1 MKTIMLLGSGEL
13 GRELTISL
21 KRLGCFVVACD
32 NYERAPAMQV
42 ADHSIVFDMLDA
54 EQLDYHISICK
65 PDLIVPEIEAIAT
78 ESLLKHSNVVPNA
91 RAVDLTMNRDK
102 IRDLAQDQCQLPVLK
117 HDYCDTL
124 DDLQAKYQKMGSPKV
139 VVKPVMSSSGKGQ
152 SIVEADDLNALTACW
167 HYAVENM
174 RGDRQRVI
182 IEEFY
187 DFDYEITVLTTRT
200 KRYGTLFSPAIVHR
214 QKNGDFYYSSQSN
227 EVPGQVELKARQMAQ
242 TITDQLKG
250 YGLFGVEFF
259 VKDND
264 VIFSELSP
272 RPHDTGLVTLLTQ
285 NLSEFDLHARAI
297 LNLPIPS
304 IELLHEGVCMTI
316 NGTHDGPYKITGIE
330 EALKIQGTDI
340 HLFQKEKAYK
350 GRRLGIV
357 LAPNQQIA
365 EEALKRIS
373 VDPRSDETAG

>member
-32 NYERAPAMQV
+32 SYERAPAMQV

-54 EQLDYHISICK
+54 EQLNYHISICK

-78 ESLLKHSNVVPNA
+78 EALLKHSNVVPNTN
-91 RAVDLTMNRDK
+91 AVDLTMNRDK
-102 IRDLAQDQCQLPVLK
+102 IRDVAEDECELPVLK

-124 DDLQAKYQKMGSPKV
+124 EDLLSKYEKMGSPKV

-152 SIVEADDLNALTACW
+152 SIVEADDLVALTSSW

-174 RGDRQRVI
+174 RGERERVI
-182 IEEFY
+182 VEEFY

-200 KRYGTLFSPAIVHR
+200 KRYGTLFCPAIIHR
-214 QKNGDFYYSSQSN
+214 QRNGDFYYSSQSN
-227 EVPGQVELKARQMAQ
+227 EVDAQIEIKARQMAQ
-242 TITDQLKG
+242 TITDKLGG
-250 YGLFGVEFF
+250 YGLYGVEFF
-259 VKDND
+259 VKGNE

-272 RPHDTGLVTLLTQ
+272 RPHDTGLLTLFTQ
-285 NLSEFDLHARAI
+285 NLSEFDLHARAM

-304 IELLHEGVCMTI
+304 IEQQRDGVCMTI
-316 NGTHDGPYKITGIE
+316 NSPIEGNYKVTGIE
-330 EALKIQGTDI
+330 EALKIQGTEV
-340 HLFQKEKAYK
+340 HLFCKETAYK

-357 LAPNQQIA
+357 LASTEQIA
-365 EEALKRIS
+365 NEALKRITVEQTTS
-373 VDPRSDETAG
+373 S

>member
-32 NYERAPAMQV
+32 SYERAPAMQV

-78 ESLLKHSNVVPNA
+78 QSLLRYDSKVVPNA
-91 RAVDLTMNRDK
+91 DAVDLTMNRDK
-102 IRDLAQDQCQLPVLK
+102 IRDVAQDECELPVLK

-124 DDLQAKYQKMGSPKV
+124 EDLQEKYEKMGSPKV

-152 SIVEADDLNALTACW
+152 SIVEADDLVALTSSW

-182 IEEFY
+182 VEEFY

-200 KRYGTLFSPAIVHR
+200 KRYGTLFSPAIIHR
-214 QKNGDFYYSSQSN
+214 QRNGDFYYSSQSN
-227 EVPGQVELKARQMAQ
+227 EVDAQVEIKARQMAQ
-242 TITDQLKG
+242 TITDKLGG
-250 YGLFGVEFF
+250 YGLYGVEFF

-272 RPHDTGLVTLLTQ
+272 RPHDTGLLTLFTQ

-304 IELLHEGVCMTI
+304 IEQQREGVCMTI
-316 NGTHDGPYKITGIE
+316 NAHHEGAYIIKGVD
-330 EALKIQGTDI
+330 EALKIQGTEV
-340 HLFQKEKAYK
+340 HLFAKDKAYK

-357 LAPNQQIA
+357 LAPTEQIA
-365 EEALKRIS
+365 NEALKRITVEQTTS
-373 VDPRSDETAG
+373 T

>member
-32 NYERAPAMQV
+32 SYERAPAMQV

-78 ESLLKHSNVVPNA
+78 ESLLKYSNVVPNTN
-91 RAVDLTMNRDK
+91 AVDLTMNRDK
-102 IRDLAQDQCQLPVLK
+102 IRDVAQDECELPVLK

-124 DDLQAKYQKMGSPKV
+124 EDLQAKYEKMGSPKV

-152 SIVEADDLNALTACW
+152 SIVEADDLVALTSSW

-174 RGDRQRVI
+174 RGERERVI
-182 IEEFY
+182 VEEFY

-200 KRYGTLFSPAIVHR
+200 KRYGTLFSPAIIHR
-214 QKNGDFYYSSQSN
+214 QRNGDFYYSSQSN
-227 EVPGQVELKARQMAQ
+227 EVDAQIEIKARQMAQ
-242 TITDQLKG
+242 TITDKLGG
-250 YGLFGVEFF
+250 YGLYGVEFF
-259 VKDND
+259 VKGND

-272 RPHDTGLVTLLTQ
+272 RPHDTGLLTLFTQ

-304 IELLHEGVCMTI
+304 IEQQRDGVCMYPL
-316 NGTHDGPYKITGIE
+316 GLHP
-330 EALKIQGTDI
+330 
-340 HLFQKEKAYK
+340 EKC
-350 GRRLGIV
+350 
-357 LAPNQQIA
+357 
-365 EEALKRIS
+365 
-373 VDPRSDETAG
+373 

>member
-32 NYERAPAMQV
+32 SYERAPAMQV

-54 EQLDYHISICK
+54 EQLNYHISVCK

-78 ESLLKHSNVVPNA
+78 ESLLKHNNVVPSS
-91 RAVDLTMNRDK
+91 RAVDLTMNRDR
-102 IRDLAQDQCQLPVLK
+102 IRDVAQDDCNLPVLK
-117 HDYCDTL
+117 HNYCDTL
-124 DDLQAKYQKMGSPKV
+124 EDLQAKYEKMGSPKV

-152 SIVEADDLNALTACW
+152 SIVEADDLVALTSSW

-174 RGDRQRVI
+174 RGERERVI

-242 TITDQLKG
+242 TITDELNG

-259 VKDND
+259 VKGNE

-304 IELLHEGVCMTI
+304 IEQLTEGVCMTI
-316 NGTHDGPYKITGIE
+316 NAEHDGPYTINGID
-330 EALKIQGTDI
+330 EALKIQGTHVHI
-340 HLFQKEKAYK
+340 FGKEKAYK

-357 LAPNQQIA
+357 LAPNEQIA

-373 VDPRSDETAG
+373 VDPRRDETAD

>member
-32 NYERAPAMQV
+32 SYERAPAMQV

-78 ESLLKHSNVVPNA
+78 QSLLRYDRKVVPNA
-91 RAVDLTMNRDK
+91 DAVDLTMNRDK
-102 IRDLAQDQCQLPVLK
+102 IRDVAQDECELPVLK

-124 DDLQAKYQKMGSPKV
+124 EDLQAKYEKMGSPKV

-152 SIVEADDLNALTACW
+152 SIVEADDLVALTSSW

-182 IEEFY
+182 VEEFY

-200 KRYGTLFSPAIVHR
+200 KRYGTLFSPAIIHR
-214 QKNGDFYYSSQSN
+214 QRNGDFYYSSQSN
-227 EVPGQVELKARQMAQ
+227 EVDTQVEIKARQMAQ
-242 TITDQLKG
+242 TITDKLGG
-250 YGLFGVEFF
+250 YGLYGVEFF

-272 RPHDTGLVTLLTQ
+272 RPHDTGLLTLFTQ

-304 IELLHEGVCMTI
+304 IEQQREGVCMTI
-316 NGTHDGPYKITGIE
+316 NAHHEGAYIIKGVD
-330 EALKIQGTDI
+330 EALKIQGTEV
-340 HLFQKEKAYK
+340 HLFAKDKAYK

-357 LAPNQQIA
+357 LAPTEQIA
-365 EEALKRIS
+365 NEALKRITVEQTTS
-373 VDPRSDETAG
+373 T